1 MQVYEVSFMTTNSST
16 LVDVHLQVLN
26 GNHLLQANWHF
37 QDEESPIED
46 YMLAIGDFDVLY

>member
-26 GNHLLQANWHF
+26 GNHLLQANWQF